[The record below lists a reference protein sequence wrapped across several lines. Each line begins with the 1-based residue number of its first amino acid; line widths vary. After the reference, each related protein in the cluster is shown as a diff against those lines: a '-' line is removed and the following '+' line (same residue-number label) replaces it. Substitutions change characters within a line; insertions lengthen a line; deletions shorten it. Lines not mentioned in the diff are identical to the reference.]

1 MVLSSLGPATSQH
14 HARPQR
20 PLLPRPEAQLPHWFM
35 RHLLHTYRLAVARA
49 RARPMCH
56 WQGFGVWGGLSTACT
71 WRAGGQHR
79 VLRTFLLAVEGT
91 WRGRLNSRG
100 VRASGQR
107 GARGSYPH
115 LHFAPPWGALSPVRW
130 AAGCSLSPPPSTPH
144 RLAPVPV
151 PPLLRHPASPASSMK
166 HGLARPPPPRPR
178 PL

>member
-1 MVLSSLGPATSQH
+1 MHDLSAPCCHVLKPTFLTGSCGICCTDTDLLLLGLGHSRCAIGRGSGCG
-14 HARPQR
+14 
-20 PLLPRPEAQLPHWFM
+20 
-35 RHLLHTYRLAVARA
+35 VACPPPVLGELVA
-49 RARPMCH
+49 NT
-56 WQGFGVWGGLSTACT
+56 VSTACT

-91 WRGRLNSRG
+91 WQGRLNSRG
-100 VRASGQR
+100 FRASGQW

-115 LHFAPPWGALSPVRW
+115 LHFAPPWGAPSPVRW

-144 RLAPVPV
+144 RLAPAPV

-166 HGLARPPPPRPR
+166 HGPARPPPPRPG